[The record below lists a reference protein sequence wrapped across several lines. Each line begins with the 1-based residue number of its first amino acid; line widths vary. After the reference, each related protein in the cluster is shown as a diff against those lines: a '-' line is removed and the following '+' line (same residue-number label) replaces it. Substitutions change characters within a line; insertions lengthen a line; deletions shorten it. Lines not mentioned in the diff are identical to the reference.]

1 MMYFKKWL
9 EYLFL
14 IGSSYGLLLFYFI
27 GCGPVEK
34 LYQWSG
40 TTMGT
45 TYQVKIMSPIF
56 SEGELIRLR
65 VKIDSALIEVNRQM
79 STYDPTSEIS
89 RFNDFKD
96 TVAFAVSPDFANV
109 VGEAMKVSVK
119 SDYTFDITVA
129 PLIDL
134 WGFGKNG
141 HRVVP
146 PSDLEL
152 SAILRN
158 VGAKNL
164 EIISGKALKKRIPSL
179 QINLGAI
186 AKGYGVDIVARIL
199 FDEGLKN
206 YLVEIGGEVF
216 ARGFNDQ
223 GEFWKIGIDNPD
235 FASLPGQNIQ
245 AILQLNDDA
254 VATSGDYRNYFEYEG
269 KIFSHTIDPRS
280 GKPISHNLASVTVV
294 AKNCM
299 QADALATALMVL
311 GKEKGLTLIENTD
324 DTEAFLITRKDIRS
338 LVTFQSSGFSKYLI
352 H

>member
-1 MMYFKKWL
+1 
-9 EYLFL
+9 
-14 IGSSYGLLLFYFI
+14 
-27 GCGPVEK
+27 
-34 LYQWSG
+34 
-40 TTMGT
+40 
-45 TYQVKIMSPIF
+45 
-56 SEGELIRLR
+56 
-65 VKIDSALIEVNRQM
+65 
-79 STYDPTSEIS
+79 
-89 RFNDFKD
+89 
-96 TVAFAVSPDFANV
+96 
-109 VGEAMKVSVK
+109 
-119 SDYTFDITVA
+119 
-129 PLIDL
+129 
-134 WGFGKNG
+134 
-141 HRVVP
+141 
-146 PSDLEL
+146 LEL

-186 AKGYGVDIVARIL
+186 AKGYGVDVVARIL

-311 GKEKGLTLIENTD
+311 GKEKGLNLIENTD